1 VFSLR
6 EARVDLEHEQMTAS
20 LLTHDPERFP
30 LPFLLHYL
38 EPVSERDDDLTIS
51 ETPYQTGPDGP
62 THTDYLDDE
71 DISGGAPTN
80 TGQRAD
86 SNPQEDVEG
95 WW

>member
-1 VFSLR
+1 M
-6 EARVDLEHEQMTAS
+6 DLEHEQMTAS
-20 LLTHDPERFP
+20 HLTHDPERFP